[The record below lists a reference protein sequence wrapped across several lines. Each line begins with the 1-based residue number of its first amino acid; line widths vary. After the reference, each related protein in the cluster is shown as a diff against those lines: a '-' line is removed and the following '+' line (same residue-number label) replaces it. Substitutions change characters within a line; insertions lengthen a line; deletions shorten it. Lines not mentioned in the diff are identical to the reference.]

1 MDYGQKLEIFHVL
14 LQVVDLYNSQIDE
27 SQIDYGLI
35 VFPPAGSDRF
45 YGGLFSQKFCQ
56 RWVRGILVGSFQLIV
71 HHCFYVQV

>member
-14 LQVVDLYNSQIDE
+14 LQVVDLCKSQIDE
-27 SQIDYGLI
+27 SQIDYSLI

-56 RWVRGILVGSFQLIV
+56 RWVREILVGSFQLIDY
-71 HHCFYVQV
+71 HSFYVQV